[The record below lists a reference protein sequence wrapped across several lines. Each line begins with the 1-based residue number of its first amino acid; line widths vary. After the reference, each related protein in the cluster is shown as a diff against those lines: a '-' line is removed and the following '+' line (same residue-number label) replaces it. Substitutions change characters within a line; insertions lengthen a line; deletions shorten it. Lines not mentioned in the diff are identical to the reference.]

1 MSDVAGAIIKL
12 MFCEFMLVRKQ
23 ITISTPYYVKLYSHT
38 NMLYLKLL
46 DFYQK
51 IASQTRT

>member
-1 MSDVAGAIIKL
+1 MSDAAGAIIRL
-12 MFCEFMLVRKQ
+12 MVCEFVLVRKQ